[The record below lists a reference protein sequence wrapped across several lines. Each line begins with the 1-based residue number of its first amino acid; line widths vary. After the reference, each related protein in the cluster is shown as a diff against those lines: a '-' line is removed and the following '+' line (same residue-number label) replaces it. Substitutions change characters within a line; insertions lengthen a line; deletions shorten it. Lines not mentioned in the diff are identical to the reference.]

1 MPLLRPGS
9 RVAARNRFAPRQ
21 VKPSMTNPLVRI
33 RFRRDHRWTPRHLSA
48 YLDGELVER
57 SRARI
62 QRHVRDCPE
71 CHGTLRSLDRM
82 LGLLQRLP
90 PVGSTENPDIAS
102 AVRRRL
108 HDSSPR

>member
-1 MPLLRPGS
+1 MIKPLE
-9 RVAARNRFAPRQ
+9 Q
-21 VKPSMTNPLVRI
+21 I
-33 RFRRDHRWTPRHLSA
+33 RFRRDHRWVPRHLSA
-48 YLDGELVER
+48 YLDGDLVDR

-62 QRHVRDCPE
+62 QRHVQDCPE
-71 CHGTLRSLDRM
+71 CRGALRTLDRM

-90 PVGSTENPDIAS
+90 PVSSTEKPDIAS